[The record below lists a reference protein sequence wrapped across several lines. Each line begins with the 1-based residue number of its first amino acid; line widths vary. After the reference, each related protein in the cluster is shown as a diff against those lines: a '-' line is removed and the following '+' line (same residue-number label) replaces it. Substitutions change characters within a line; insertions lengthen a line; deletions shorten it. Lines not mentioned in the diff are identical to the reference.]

1 MPKYIKLFEAFVNEA
16 TDLYVLNPTE
26 PPTSSQGLTWNE
38 YPGGA
43 LKYAKLQ
50 LGRLWAIIDATAVE
64 TSRTNFFATVNSA
77 DPATI
82 ASLLSIGGF
91 KSAKDYQG
99 TMPDQ
104 PSDYSYKARI
114 QFGIMPSEIAKID
127 TIAQILNG
135 TYTGSA
141 GTAGS
146 AGTSGQILGKE
157 FDAAF
162 QNLKA
167 STGLKNMESFRVVI
181 NLTPQEQAMFYNAQ
195 FKSKAVT
202 ALDTLTS
209 LEKDNKRNTPEHA
222 KAAQEWEAV
231 KNEWLKLSGSSAGT
245 SGSAGSA
252 GTTGSAGTAGTSG
265 K

>member
-26 PPTSSQGLTWNE
+26 PPISSQGLTWTE
-38 YPGGA
+38 YSGD
-43 LKYAKLQ
+43 LRYAKLQ
-50 LGRLWAIIDATAVE
+50 LGRLWAITDAVAVE
-64 TSRTNFFATVNSA
+64 KNRINFSATVNSA

-91 KSAKDYQG
+91 KANQSLYTG
-99 TMPDQ
+99 TVPEQ

-114 QFGIMPSEIAKID
+114 NFGIIPSEIAKID

-135 TYTGSA
+135 TYTGTA

-162 QNLKA
+162 QKLKA

-181 NLTPQEQAMFYNAQ
+181 NLTPQEQAMFYNEQ
-195 FKSKAVT
+195 FKSKAVA
-202 ALDTLTS
+202 ALDALTT
-209 LEKDNKRNTPEHA
+209 LEKDNKKGTPDHA

-231 KNEWLKLSGSSAGT
+231 KNQWRTLSGSAAGT
-245 SGSAGSA
+245 SGSAGTA

-265 K
+265 R